1 MKSKRFIFLFTVL
14 FGISAFILIS
24 KFDFESKNGSYFQKE
39 LSGFMSQT
47 GGNEAQE
54 WLRARYIDVTTG
66 QTVTT
71 ERLAEID
78 KQIRKLSKSKSISFI
93 EQGPDNIG
101 GRTRAVLVNRNN
113 INEVWAGS
121 VSGGLFY
128 SNNKGS
134 NWSRVDSYAAALAS
148 PNISSMT
155 QTADGTLFIATGS
168 NQESGSGNGVWY
180 STDNGATWQKIPG
193 TTECTEVVS
202 ASESSAIPYAWLAT
216 AAGLK
221 KWKVGDAGLTGAT
234 VTTGAC
240 TALKISPDGN
250 VIVAAFGSSKTY
262 VSNDA
267 GVSFADKSGNST
279 GATTVPV
286 GAGRIEYAISSMKN
300 SSNKYS
306 IYAV

>member
-1 MKSKRFIFLFTVL
+1 MKSKRFIVLFTTL

-24 KFDFESKNGSYFQKE
+24 KFDFESKNGAYTQRG
-39 LSGFMSQT
+39 LLGFMSQT

-54 WLRARYIDVTTG
+54 WLKARYIDVTTG

-113 INEVWAGS
+113 VNEVWAGS

-134 NWSRVDSYAAALAS
+134 NWTRVDSYAAALAS

-155 QTADGTLFIATGS
+155 QTTDGTLFVATGS
-168 NQESGSGNGVWY
+168 NQESWSGNGVWY
-180 STDNGATWQKIPG
+180 STDNGATWQKFP
-193 TTECTEVVS
+193 EQQNV
-202 ASESSAIPYAWLAT
+202 
-216 AAGLK
+216 LK
-221 KWKVGDAGLTGAT
+221 L
-234 VTTGAC
+234 
-240 TALKISPDGN
+240 
-250 VIVAAFGSSKTY
+250 
-262 VSNDA
+262 
-267 GVSFADKSGNST
+267 
-279 GATTVPV
+279 
-286 GAGRIEYAISSMKN
+286 
-300 SSNKYS
+300 
-306 IYAV
+306 

>member
-24 KFDFESKNGSYFQKE
+24 KFDFESKNGTYFQKE

-66 QTVTT
+66 QTVTS

-134 NWSRVDSYAAALAS
+134 N
-148 PNISSMT
+148 
-155 QTADGTLFIATGS
+155 
-168 NQESGSGNGVWY
+168 
-180 STDNGATWQKIPG
+180 
-193 TTECTEVVS
+193 
-202 ASESSAIPYAWLAT
+202 
-216 AAGLK
+216 
-221 KWKVGDAGLTGAT
+221 
-234 VTTGAC
+234 
-240 TALKISPDGN
+240 
-250 VIVAAFGSSKTY
+250 
-262 VSNDA
+262 
-267 GVSFADKSGNST
+267 
-279 GATTVPV
+279 
-286 GAGRIEYAISSMKN
+286 
-300 SSNKYS
+300 
-306 IYAV
+306 